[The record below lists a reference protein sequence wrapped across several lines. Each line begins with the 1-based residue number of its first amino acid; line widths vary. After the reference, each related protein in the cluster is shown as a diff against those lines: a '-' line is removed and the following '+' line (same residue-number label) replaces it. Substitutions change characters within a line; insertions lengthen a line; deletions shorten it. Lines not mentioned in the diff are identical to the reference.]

1 MWDWAQAELEGTS
14 KLQEEMAQISMAM
27 IPTIFSIP
35 DTIGGLMEYSYDWM
49 TEEKKILCG

>member
-1 MWDWAQAELEGTS
+1 
-14 KLQEEMAQISMAM
+14 MAM